1 MKVYLETMGCQM
13 NRLDSE
19 LVANALRSAGHEII
33 SDAGSADAVLYNT
46 CSVRLHAEQKVL
58 SRVGAD
64 GSRKANGRP
73 VIGVLGCM
81 TQRMG
86 ESLLRKCPQVDL
98 LCAPGRLAELPEL
111 LATAAAGEQAIAL
124 DPTRTQTVDTSAETA
139 LDRLDASR
147 DPTATPNPRQAF
159 VRVMRGCD
167 RFCTYCVVPYVR
179 GPERSRR
186 PEDVL
191 EEVRRLADAGRSE
204 ITLLGQRVNSY
215 RCERNGREVRL
226 AELIAKTADVRGVRR
241 LRFITSH
248 PSEFTDDILQAM
260 RDLPNVCEYLH
271 VPAQSGSDTV
281 LRRMNR
287 GYTRADYDGLIDRAR
302 DIVPDIALAG
312 DFIVGFPGETEQ
324 DHAASAELIRRSG
337 YKNCFVFKYSPR
349 PGTVADKRFSDDV
362 PPEVKT
368 GRIKE
373 LLAVQ
378 EQLGLEHHRRYVGR
392 TVEVLV
398 EGVSPRADRQP
409 TPTEGHVQLT
419 GRTRGD
425 HVVVFDGPETLGGE
439 YVQAEITDADART
452 LFARLGDRQV
462 L

>member
-1 MKVYLETMGCQM
+1 
-13 NRLDSE
+13 
-19 LVANALRSAGHEII
+19 
-33 SDAGSADAVLYNT
+33 
-46 CSVRLHAEQKVL
+46 
-58 SRVGAD
+58 
-64 GSRKANGRP
+64 
-73 VIGVLGCM
+73 
-81 TQRMG
+81 
-86 ESLLRKCPQVDL
+86 

>member
-19 LVANALRSAGHEII
+19 LAAGALRAAGHEIV
-33 SDAGSADAVLYNT
+33 SDAAQADAVLYNT

-64 GSRKANGRP
+64 GRRKASGRP
-73 VIGVLGCM
+73 LVIGVLGCM

-86 ESLLRKCPQVDL
+86 ESLMRECPQVDL

-111 LATAAAGEQAIAL
+111 LATAASGKPAIAL
-124 DPTRTQTVDTSAETA
+124 DPPRTQPVDASAETA

-147 DPTATPNPRQAF
+147 DPTGTPNPRQAF

-186 PEDVL
+186 PGEVV
-191 EEVRRLADAGRSE
+191 EEVRRLADAGHSE

-215 RCERNGREVRL
+215 RYDGDGREVRL
-226 AELIAKTADVRGVRR
+226 AELIEQVADVPGVRR

-248 PSEFTDDILQAM
+248 PLSFTDDILYAM

-271 VPAQSGSDTV
+271 VPAQSGSDQV

-287 GYTRADYDGLIDRAR
+287 GYTRSDYDELIGRAR

-312 DFIVGFPGETEQ
+312 DFIVGFCGETEQ
-324 DHAASAELIRRSG
+324 DHAASAELIRCSG

-349 PGTVADKRFSDDV
+349 PGTVAEKRFSDDV

-368 GRIKE
+368 RRIQE
-373 LLAVQ
+373 LLTVQ
-378 EQLGLEHHRRYVGR
+378 EQVGLEHHRGHIGR

-409 TPTEGHVQLT
+409 TPPPQGQVQLT

-425 HVVVFDGPETLGGE
+425 HVVVFDGPETLSGE
-439 YVQAEITDADART
+439 YVQAEIIDADSRT
-452 LFARLGDRQV
+452 LFARLCGR
-462 L
+462 

>member
-1 MKVYLETMGCQM
+1 MKIYLETMGCQM

-19 LVANALRSAGHEII
+19 LVAGALRSAGHEMV
-33 SDAGSADAVLYNT
+33 SDADSAEAVLYNT

-58 SRVGAD
+58 SRLGAD
-64 GSRKANGRP
+64 GKRKADGRLRI
-73 VIGVLGCM
+73 IGVLGCM

-86 ESLLRKCPQVDL
+86 EVLLQQCPQVDL
-98 LCAPGRLAELPEL
+98 LCSPGRLGELPGL
-111 LATAAAGEQAIAL
+111 LSAAAGGEPAVAL
-124 DPTRTQTVDTSAETA
+124 DAPRTQPPDATAESA
-139 LDRLDASR
+139 LDRLDLSR
-147 DPTATPNPRQAF
+147 DPAATPNPRQAF

-167 RFCTYCVVPYVR
+167 KFCTYCVVPHVR

-186 PEDVL
+186 PEDVV

-215 RCERNGREVRL
+215 RYEHNGREVRL
-226 AELIAKTADVRGVRR
+226 AELIERVSDVPGVRR

-248 PSEFTDDILQAM
+248 PSDFSDDILFAM

-271 VPAQSGSDTV
+271 IPAQSGSDAV

-287 GYTRADYDGLIDRAR
+287 GYTRAEYDALIDRAG
-302 DIVPDIALAG
+302 DIVPDIAIAG
-312 DFIVGFPGETEQ
+312 DFIVGFPGETED

-337 YKNCFVFKYSPR
+337 YKNSFVFKYSPR
-349 PGTVADKRFSDDV
+349 PGTQAARRLADDV
-362 PPEVKT
+362 PAEVKT
-368 GRIKE
+368 RRIGE

-378 EQLGLEHHRRYVGR
+378 EEVGLAHHRRYVGGR
-392 TVEVLV
+392 VEVLV

-409 TPTEGHVQLT
+409 TPPPVGQVQLT

-425 HVVVFDGPETLGGE
+425 HVVVFDGPAVLAGE
-439 YVQAEITDADART
+439 YVQVDVLDADART
-452 LFARLGDRQV
+452 LFASREP
-462 L
+462 